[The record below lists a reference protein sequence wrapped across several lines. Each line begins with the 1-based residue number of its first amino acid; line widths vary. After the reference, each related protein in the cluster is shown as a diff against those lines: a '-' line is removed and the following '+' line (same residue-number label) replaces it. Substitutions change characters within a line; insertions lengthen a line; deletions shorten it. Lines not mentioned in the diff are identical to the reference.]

1 MVRPEYTRIPTDA
14 ISDDS
19 SIIDFDNVHNRNT
32 SLYNDNNNNNNDNY
46 NVDNISD
53 YDMPLLANNTNT
65 TNTTR
70 NIRSARMQ
78 PVPFTNSSL
87 LRNAITKKLYY
98 NIIIINIIAV
108 IPFVLT
114 IYGYIEMKNAS
125 GIDIYNLGSE
135 YMYYYFF
142 AIMLFYTFYISTSI
156 IILILTFCLNINSA
170 SSMFALLV
178 NNMIF
183 QINICLRM
191 IVIAILAVQMI
202 ENTPMNII
210 TIDKATPPTQVE
222 VYIPK
227 HIQYMIIETILYT
240 IVNALICE
248 YSGTIKM
255 LISY

>member
-19 SIIDFDNVHNRNT
+19 SIIDFDNVQNRNT
-32 SLYNDNNNNNNDNY
+32 GLDNDDY
-46 NVDNISD
+46 VSD
-53 YDMPLLANNTNT
+53 YDMQLLANNTNTINT

-70 NIRSARMQ
+70 NIRSARIQ
-78 PVPFTNSSL
+78 PIPFTNSSL
-87 LRNAITKKLYY
+87 MRNAITKKLYC

-142 AIMLFYTFYISTSI
+142 AIMLFYTFYISTSF

-183 QINICLRM
+183 QINMSLRM

-210 TIDKATPPTQVE
+210 TIDKANPPTQIE

-227 HIQYMIIETILYT
+227 HIQYMIIEIGRASCRER
-240 IVNALICE
+240 VC
-248 YSGTIKM
+248 YSV
-255 LISY
+255 